1 MMLHRRLVSLVCSM
15 LLALS
20 TSVTA
25 RTLDRRAAIRSALE
39 QNPQIAA
46 ARADEQAVAA
56 QRRQAD
62 AARWPM
68 VSFTAAVGPSLQA
81 TLVPGTA
88 VQSVESQYKNFS
100 LSDFSVAFLGDLSV
114 IQPLYTFGKI
124 AKRQEAADHGLHARE
139 AQTRMK
145 KADVALAVATIYEGY
160 LFARDADLSFGETL
174 RWLDRTLESNEA
186 RQAKGPTG
194 VGERDAMRL
203 KSGRALAAM
212 GQNQARAA
220 MAEATSGLAAYLG
233 FPQDEP
239 IVFAESELESV
250 GRAPESLAALVA
262 LAADHRPELAAARE
276 GQRAFD
282 ALAAA
287 EAAGF
292 LPDIF
297 ALGLVSV
304 AYTPGRD
311 WIETRFVIDPL
322 NHFYPAL
329 LVGLRWQFQWDM
341 AQARAA
347 EQHAQAE
354 NLRHTGEWASVG
366 IPAEV
371 RLAFEDIRRTDL
383 DVARGTEGLLQARK
397 WVVAAG
403 ADYAIGMLDA
413 REISDALLAYTTLR
427 TQLLRARFDHN
438 VAMASLN
445 KATGTLDGESELF
458 YLAPPRASGA
468 DKGAGSEEPRVRS
481 LRLAAAVAPAHLQL
495 AAPNQSVDHEA
506 EATIRR
512 TVDEAF
518 AVLKD
523 PALAK
528 RGRRDDRIAALK
540 EIADRVFDWS
550 EMARGSLGV
559 QWRHLATADRTRF
572 VDVFK
577 RVLAAQYID
586 DIDRFEGT
594 EKVTVDGSSPQGSDL
609 TVKTTLITASHDH
622 VPMDYGMRQEAGQWR
637 VVDIS
642 IEGVSLVNHFRKTFS
657 DALANMSVQQLIDR
671 LQQQLPAK

>member
-1 MMLHRRLVSLVCSM
+1 MRLQRCLVSLVCLVLM
-15 LLALS
+15 
-20 TSVTA
+20 TSPTAAA
-25 RTLDRRAAIRSALE
+25 RTLDRRAAIRRALE

-46 ARADEQAVAA
+46 ARAEEQAVSA

-68 VSFTAAVGPSLQA
+68 VSLTAAVGPSMQA

-88 VQSVESQYKNFS
+88 VQSVESQYKNLSFS
-100 LSDFSVAFLGDLSV
+100 DLSVVLLGDLSV

-124 AKRQEAADHGLHARE
+124 AKRQEAADHGVHARM

-145 KADVALAVATIYEGY
+145 RADVALAVAQIYEGY
-160 LFARDADLSFGETL
+160 LFARDADLSFQETL
-174 RWLDRTLESNEA
+174 HWLDRTLESTEE
-186 RQAKGPTG
+186 RLAKKATA
-194 VGERDAMRL
+194 VSERDSMRL

-212 GQNQARAA
+212 AQNQARAA

-250 GRAPESLAALVA
+250 GRAPDNLPSLVA
-262 LAADHRPELAAARE
+262 LAADHRPELVAVRE

-282 ALAAA
+282 ALAGA

-292 LPDIF
+292 LPDVF

-311 WIETRFVIDPL
+311 WIETRFIVDPL
-322 NHFYPAL
+322 NHFYPAVL
-329 LVGLRWQFQWDM
+329 LGLRWQFQWDM

-354 NLRHTGEWASVG
+354 ILHHTGEWASAG

-371 RLAFEDIRRTDL
+371 RLAFEEIRRTDL

-403 ADYAIGMLDA
+403 ADYAIGLLDA
-413 REISDALLAYTTLR
+413 REVSDALLAYTTIR
-427 TQLLRARFDHN
+427 TALLRARFDHN

-445 KATGTLDGESELF
+445 KATGTLDGESQLF
-458 YLAPPRASGA
+458 YLAPPTSGG
-468 DKGAGSEEPRVRS
+468 DKGAGNEEPHTRNLPPVR
-481 LRLAAAVAPAHLQL
+481 AGAPGHLQL
-495 AAPNQSVDHEA
+495 AATDEGAGHDA
-506 EATIRR
+506 EVTIRQ

-523 PALAK
+523 RSLAT
-528 RGRRDDRIAALK
+528 RARRDERIAALRT
-540 EIADRVFDWS
+540 IADRVFDWS

-559 QWRHLATADRTRF
+559 QWRNLSPADRTRF

-594 EKVTVDGSSPQGSDL
+594 EKVTVDGSSPQGSGDL

-622 VPMDYGMRQEAGQWR
+622 VPMDYGMRLERGQWR

-642 IEGVSLVNHFRKTFS
+642 LEGVSLVNHFRKTFS
-657 DALANMSVQQLIDR
+657 DALANMSAQQLIQR
-671 LQQQLPAK
+671 LQQQLPTK

>member
-1 MMLHRRLVSLVCSM
+1 MMLHRRLVSLLCST
-15 LLALS
+15 LLAVS
-20 TSVTA
+20 TSATA
-25 RTLDRRAAIRSALE
+25 RTLDRRAAIRRALE

-68 VSFTAAVGPSLQA
+68 VSFTAAVGPSVQA

-88 VQSVESQYKNFS
+88 VQSVESQYKNLA
-100 LSDFSVAFLGDLSV
+100 LSDLSVVLLGDLSV

-124 AKRQEAADHGLHARE
+124 AKRQEAADHGLSARV

-174 RWLDRTLESNEA
+174 HWLDRTLESNEA
-186 RQAKGPTG
+186 RQSKSPTG

-250 GRAPESLAALVA
+250 GHAPENLPALVA
-262 LAADHRPELAAARE
+262 LAVDHRPELTAARE

-282 ALAAA
+282 ALARA

-403 ADYAIGMLDA
+403 ADYAIGLLDA

-458 YLAPPRASGA
+458 YLAPPARGG
-468 DKGAGSEEPRVRS
+468 DKGAGSEEPRVGS
-481 LRLAAAVAPAHLQL
+481 LRLASARAPAHLQL
-495 AAPNQSVDHEA
+495 AATDPGAGHEA

-528 RGRRDDRIAALK
+528 RARRDDRIAALK

-559 QWRHLATADRTRF
+559 QWRHLVAADRARF

-622 VPMDYGMRQEAGQWR
+622 VPMDYGMRQEGGQWR

-657 DALANMSVQQLIDR
+657 DALVNMSVQQLIDR